1 MIGFLDAEYIAG
13 VGAAGLQ
20 ILSPLRGS
28 RNRLTLFRSFANI
41 GRRGLSMPD
50 TKDFDTIFARLKA
63 IFQPYAK
70 KMDVASDSEVYY
82 LLNTR
87 YIMKNKQPLCFG
99 GVRRGKAY
107 VSFYLMSVYASPDL
121 LEDMSPELK
130 KRMQGKSC
138 FNFKQVDEKL
148 FKELK
153 RLTKA
158 GAAKFTDGK
167 FIEQLRAMQGSR

>member
-1 MIGFLDAEYIAG
+1 
-13 VGAAGLQ
+13 
-20 ILSPLRGS
+20 
-28 RNRLTLFRSFANI
+28 
-41 GRRGLSMPD
+41 MPD
-50 TKDFDTIFARLKA
+50 NNNFDKVFAKLKA

-70 KMDVASDSEVYY
+70 KMDVAADNQTYY

-99 GVRRGKAY
+99 GVRLGKAY

-121 LEDMSPELK
+121 LKSMSPELK

-138 FNFKQVDEKL
+138 FNFKEVDEKL

-153 RLTKA
+153 QLTKA
-158 GAAKFTDGK
+158 GAAKFSNEK
-167 FIEQLRAMQGSR
+167 FIEGLRDAQR